1 MNECPNASLWYQLWL
16 YLSKFEGDIVLPDQ
30 FALAYYIFGMKKET
44 LLETQPQSDDVVD
57 AAVVSV
63 KRALD
68 TLKERKAA
76 RKVRNACSTAPLK
89 KHQSQN
95 QFRPLQ
101 ALGEKERYSYHE
113 VDVSATTKSAIP
125 KKPRPYPSRL
135 KSKSTASSDEPPRK
149 KPKQTKSNSITKGT
163 YTKSTRESR
172 TTPSENPIR
181 RNLSQASRHL
191 KSLKSTYATVTFQI
205 GGIKTRIQ
213 HALPP
218 HDA

>member
-1 MNECPNASLWYQLWL
+1 MGSNYKLIQEMMNECPNASLWYQLWL

-63 KRALD
+63 KKALD
-68 TLKERKAA
+68 TLKERKEA
-76 RKVRNACSTAPLK
+76 RKDRNAHSTAPLK
-89 KHQSQN
+89 KHQTQN

-125 KKPRPYPSRL
+125 KKPRPYPSR
-135 KSKSTASSDEPPRK
+135 PRLMNH
-149 KPKQTKSNSITKGT
+149 PERSQNRPRAIVSPRV
-163 YTKSTRESR
+163 Y
-172 TTPSENPIR
+172 TPSPHGSLELLHLRTPSAGTCHRLVAI
-181 RNLSQASRHL
+181 SR
-191 KSLKSTYATVTFQI
+191 V
-205 GGIKTRIQ
+205 
-213 HALPP
+213 
-218 HDA
+218 